1 MQLAADTSLT
11 FWCDSC
17 CGYAA
22 LEVVKRI
29 LGVHSFFLIFGSSW
43 LIFFTGTVLEL
54 LGLWFYHVGK
64 VAKCVHWKYRN
75 NTVCIMRSCPFSMM
89 SSSFVYMCGLKLLG
103 TVADF
108 IRA

>member
-1 MQLAADTSLT
+1 GNQVWFQCVSGLQFDLVHRTEQVHLAADTSLT

-64 VAKCVHWKYRN
+64 VAKCVH
-75 NTVCIMRSCPFSMM
+75 VEI
-89 SSSFVYMCGLKLLG
+89 
-103 TVADF
+103 
-108 IRA
+108 